1 MYFNMSTKKKRKKK
15 NSRRSALVPV
25 ILILIVIMVALVA
38 VWQLRGVI
46 GSKATTARAVARTMG
61 NSYSGTVVIARNE
74 RLYETENKT
83 SIDFVAAEGSHVSRS
98 GVICKVYS
106 SGYNQTEIN
115 RLQTYRQEIQSYH
128 VSTVFGSYVDAALDS
143 ENEDPLDCAVREL
156 KEETGLSAE
165 HMTHLTTI
173 LTTPG
178 FCTEKIAIY
187 LAQGLSQGE
196 THPDEDEFL
205 GLCRLPLEEAF
216 EMVMRGEIHDS
227 KTICGLMMAREAIL
241 RQKEEKPCCR

>member
-1 MYFNMSTKKKRKKK
+1 MNMKQPMDD
-15 NSRRSALVPV
+15 SALREVPV
-25 ILILIVIMVALVA
+25 SKESIYEGHILHVEKWTVTCPNGRQAFRELVLHKGAAAVIPVFPNGDTLLVR
-38 VWQLRGVI
+38 QYR
-46 GSKATTARAVARTMG
+46 
-61 NSYSGTVVIARNE
+61 
-74 RLYETENKT
+74 
-83 SIDFVAAEGSHVSRS
+83 VAANRM
-98 GVICKVYS
+98 
-106 SGYNQTEIN
+106 TLEIPA
-115 RLQTYRQEIQSYH
+115 
-128 VSTVFGSYVDAALDS
+128 GKLDCAD
-143 ENEDPLDCAVREL
+143 EDPLDCAVREL

-216 EMVMRGEIHDS
+216 EMIMRGEIHDS

-241 RQKEEKPCCR
+241 RQKEEKPCDR